1 MGNETFYG
9 DGLILVCFSWRV
21 FNLVS
26 PKLIQKDFFFA
37 FKKKEAYILEFLAL
51 SKELQSY
58 YHYKIIVIFIA
69 VGVTFIFTVS
79 QIFSSTAFECIV
91 M

>member
-26 PKLIQKDFFFA
+26 PNISLSKKIVFCLQKR
-37 FKKKEAYILEFLAL
+37 AYILEFLAL

-58 YHYKIIVIFIA
+58 YHNKIVIFIA
-69 VGVTFIFTVS
+69 VDVTFISRV
-79 QIFSSTAFECIV
+79 CCD
-91 M
+91 